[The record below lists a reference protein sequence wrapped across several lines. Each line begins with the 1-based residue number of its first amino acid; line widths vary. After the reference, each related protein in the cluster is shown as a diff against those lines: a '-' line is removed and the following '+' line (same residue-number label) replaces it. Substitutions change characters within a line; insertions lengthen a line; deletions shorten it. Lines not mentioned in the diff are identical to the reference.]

1 MIRHW
6 TATRR
11 QARRLAALVLSA
23 VLPVVAF
30 TPVRAGAQEDAPPAQ
45 VVVAWN
51 RALLDALTAANTP
64 PPPAMRAGAIVA
76 TSVFDAV
83 DGLTHRYAP
92 HQLAADG
99 PRGASAQA
107 AAAGAAHDALVALF
121 PSQQAAFD
129 ALLASTLA
137 RLCGHDRAPGGAV
150 ARGLAWG
157 ASVAH
162 TILALR
168 ATDGLTATLPPYQVS
183 PTIGRW
189 QPTPPAFAPAPAF
202 RQFATMT
209 PWALSSPDQFLPG
222 RPPPL
227 TSTRYATDL
236 DEVKTLGSATSTA
249 RSAFDT
255 QTAQFW
261 QSAAPVVIW
270 DPVAD
275 TLITGHH
282 LGLTDA
288 ARLLA
293 QENMAMADAVIA
305 VWNAK
310 NYYDTWRPITAI
322 QHADQDGNPRTDADP
337 IWQPLLV
344 TPAFQEYPA
353 GHPGV
358 SAAAAAVLAHHFGD
372 QTSYTLTSP
381 GMPGVTRT
389 LPSFTAGVAQVID
402 ARVYGGIHFRF
413 AGQVAT
419 TMGQQVAGYLEATQ
433 LRSLR

>member
-1 MIRHW
+1 MIGHW

-23 VLPVVAF
+23 VLLVVAF

-76 TSVFDAV
+76 TSVFNAV

-92 HQLAADG
+92 YRLTTDG

-107 AAAGAAHDALVALF
+107 AAAGAAHEALVALF

-137 RLCGHDRAPGGAV
+137 RLYGHDRDPGAV

-189 QPTPPAFAPAPAF
+189 QPTPPAVAPAPAF

-222 RPPPL
+222 QPPPL

-236 DEVKTLGSATSTA
+236 NEVKILGSATSTA

-275 TLITGHH
+275 ALITGHH

-322 QHADQDGNPRTDADP
+322 QRADQDGNPRTDPNP

-372 QTSYTLTSP
+372 HTSYTLTSP
-381 GMPGVTRT
+381 GMPGITRP

-419 TMGQQVAGYLEATQ
+419 KMGRQVAGYLEATQ
-433 LRSLR
+433 LRRLR

>member
-1 MIRHW
+1 MIGHW

-11 QARRLAALVLSA
+11 QAPRLAALALSA
-23 VLPVVAF
+23 VLLVVAL
-30 TPVRAGAQEDAPPAQ
+30 TPVRAAAQEDAPAQ

-92 HQLAADG
+92 YQLAADV

-107 AAAGAAHDALVALF
+107 AAAGAAHEALVALF

-137 RLCGHDRAPGGAV
+137 RLCGHDRDPGAV

-157 ASVAH
+157 ASVAQ

-236 DEVKTLGSATSTA
+236 NEVKTLGSVTSTA

-255 QTAQFW
+255 
-261 QSAAPVVIW
+261 
-270 DPVAD
+270 
-275 TLITGHH
+275 
-282 LGLTDA
+282 
-288 ARLLA
+288 
-293 QENMAMADAVIA
+293 
-305 VWNAK
+305 
-310 NYYDTWRPITAI
+310 
-322 QHADQDGNPRTDADP
+322 
-337 IWQPLLV
+337 
-344 TPAFQEYPA
+344 
-353 GHPGV
+353 
-358 SAAAAAVLAHHFGD
+358 
-372 QTSYTLTSP
+372 
-381 GMPGVTRT
+381 
-389 LPSFTAGVAQVID
+389 
-402 ARVYGGIHFRF
+402 
-413 AGQVAT
+413 
-419 TMGQQVAGYLEATQ
+419 
-433 LRSLR
+433 